1 MSDSRNIPAG
11 PGRRTICYP
20 RVVMSTNNGDKARHN
35 KIQKRRAIARAKIR
49 VIKAALIAAAV
60 AAKTAEQP
68 AS

>member
-1 MSDSRNIPAG
+1 
-11 PGRRTICYP
+11 
-20 RVVMSTNNGDKARHN
+20 MSTNNGDKARHN

-60 AAKTAEQP
+60 AAKTTEQP